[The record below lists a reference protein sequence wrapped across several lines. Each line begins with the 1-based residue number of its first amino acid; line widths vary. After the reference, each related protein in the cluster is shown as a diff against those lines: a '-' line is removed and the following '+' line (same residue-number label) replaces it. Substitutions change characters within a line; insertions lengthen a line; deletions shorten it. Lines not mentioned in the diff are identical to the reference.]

1 MKRILTLLALVTSL
15 FATKAFAEDIKAS
28 TEVGY
33 TTHYIV
39 NGVARTEAQAFGG
52 VNIGATYFGID
63 ASFGGTIIPVSS
75 ALDESHWVV
84 GLSKGFKVLE
94 GVTVRLDGQV
104 FRHQTAIPAAP
115 NSTEVAGT
123 IALENIVVTPYIK
136 GTHDLDLDQTGYVFG
151 LKRPTDVFG
160 WFTIT
165 PLVEYGKFTD
175 YNFKTA
181 KVTVSKVLFN
191 HLEPFAEVGYYDND
205 FSVSKYN
212 FAIKE
217 LNDSVVAVGGLRWNF

>member
-1 MKRILTLLALVTSL
+1 MKRILTLLSLIVSL
-15 FATKAFAEDIKAS
+15 FATKAFAENLKAS
-28 TEVGY
+28 TEAGY

-52 VNIGATYFGID
+52 VNIGATYLGVD
-63 ASFGGTIIPVSS
+63 AYLGATIIPAS
-75 ALDESHWVV
+75 AVLDESHWLAGV
-84 GLSKGFKVLE
+84 GKGFKIMDGL
-94 GVTVRLDGQV
+94 TVRLDGQA
-104 FRHQTAIPAAP
+104 FRHQTAIPGAP
-115 NSTEVAGT
+115 NSTEVAA
-123 IALENIVVTPYIK
+123 IVALENVVVTPYVK
-136 GTHDLDLDQTGYVFG
+136 ATHDLDLDQTGYIIG

-175 YNFKTA
+175 YDFKTA

-191 HLEPFAEVGYYDND
+191 HLEPFAEVGYYDNN
-205 FSVSKYN
+205 FGVTKYN

-217 LNDSVVAVGGLRWNF
+217 LDNSVVALGGIRWNF

>member
-1 MKRILTLLALVTSL
+1 MKKILTLLSLITSL
-15 FATKAFAEDIKAS
+15 FATKAFAENVKAS
-28 TEVGY
+28 TEAGY
-33 TTHYIV
+33 MSHYIV

-63 ASFGGTIIPVSS
+63 ASLGGTVIPVSS
-75 ALDESHWVV
+75 ALDESHWVA
-84 GLSKGFKVLE
+84 GLGKGFKVLE
-94 GVTVRLDGQV
+94 GVTVRLDGQA
-104 FRHQTAIPAAP
+104 FRHQTAIPGAP

-123 IALENIVVTPYIK
+123 LALENIVVTPYIK
-136 GTHDLDLDQTGYVFG
+136 GSHDLDLDQTGYVVG

-175 YNFKTA
+175 YDFKAA

-191 HLEPFAEVGYYDND
+191 HLEPFAEVGYYDNN
-205 FSVSKYN
+205 FGVSKYN

-217 LNDSVVAVGGLRWNF
+217 LNDSVVAVGGIRWNF

>member
-1 MKRILTLLALVTSL
+1 MKKILTLLSLITSL
-15 FATKAFAEDIKAS
+15 FATKAFAENVKAS
-28 TEVGY
+28 TEAGY
-33 TTHYIV
+33 MSHYIV

-63 ASFGGTIIPVSS
+63 ASLGGTVIPVSS
-75 ALDESHWVV
+75 ALDESHWVA
-84 GLSKGFKVLE
+84 GLGKGFKVLE
-94 GVTVRLDGQV
+94 GVTVRLDGQA
-104 FRHQTAIPAAP
+104 FRHQTAIPGAP

-123 IALENIVVTPYIK
+123 LALENIVVTPYIK
-136 GTHDLDLDQTGYVFG
+136 GSHDLDLDQTGYIVG

-175 YNFKTA
+175 YDFKTA

-191 HLEPFAEVGYYDND
+191 HLEPFAEVGYYDNN
-205 FSVSKYN
+205 FGVSKYN

-217 LNDSVVAVGGLRWNF
+217 LHNAVVAVGGIRWNF